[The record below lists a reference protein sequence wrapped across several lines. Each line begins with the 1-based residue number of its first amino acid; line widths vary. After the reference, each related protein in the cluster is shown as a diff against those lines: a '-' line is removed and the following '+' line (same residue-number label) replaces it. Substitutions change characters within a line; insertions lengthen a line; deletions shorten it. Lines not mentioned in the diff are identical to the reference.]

1 MVIITLLCITLCD
14 IAADLIV
21 VRHTMCRVDILYLF
35 ALLFFRIF
43 FFYTQKNC
51 PTLFLWKF
59 KGCVQFFLLLYMHRY
74 LSFFSFLQQNVFRL
88 TFVSLETTS
97 LVNLFRLDRILCL
110 YDSKE
115 FNLCVKNL
123 FLETCKFFL
132 KIYKTNLL
140 LWVFSS
146 RSMFYSLWLSI
157 VAEYFSAFL
166 KNNGEKCDINPGRV
180 YSSVDCFLFFFKS
193 MIVGCSLAVWMC
205 DHSGLYT
212 VVM

>member
-1 MVIITLLCITLCD
+1 
-14 IAADLIV
+14 
-21 VRHTMCRVDILYLF
+21 MCRVDILYLF
-35 ALLFFRIF
+35 ALLFFRDF
-43 FFYTQKNC
+43 FFLHTKKLSHFVLVKIQGLCSVFFYYYTC
-51 PTLFLWKF
+51 T
-59 KGCVQFFLLLYMHRY
+59 GIY
-74 LSFFSFLQQNVFRL
+74 LFFSLLQQNVFRS

-132 KIYKTNLL
+132 KTYKTNLL

-180 YSSVDCFLFFFKS
+180 YSSVDCFLFF
-193 MIVGCSLAVWMC
+193 L
-205 DHSGLYT
+205 LNL
-212 VVM
+212 

>member
-74 LSFFSFLQQNVFRL
+74 LSFFSFLQQNVFRS

-132 KIYKTNLL
+132 KTYKTNLL

-157 VAEYFSAFL
+157 VAECFSAFL
-166 KNNGEKCDINPGRV
+166 KNNGEKV
-180 YSSVDCFLFFFKS
+180 
-193 MIVGCSLAVWMC
+193 
-205 DHSGLYT
+205 T
-212 VVM
+212 

>member
-1 MVIITLLCITLCD
+1 
-14 IAADLIV
+14 
-21 VRHTMCRVDILYLF
+21 MCRVDILYLF

-166 KNNGEKCDINPGRV
+166 KNNGKKCDINPGRV

>member
-35 ALLFFRIF
+35 ALLFFRDFF

-123 FLETCKFFL
+123 FLETCKFFKKHIKQTCCCGCFRL
-132 KIYKTNLL
+132 GPCFILYGCQLSLNISLR
-140 LWVFSS
+140 FS
-146 RSMFYSLWLSI
+146 RTMGKKWHKPWAC
-157 VAEYFSAFL
+157 V
-166 KNNGEKCDINPGRV
+166 
-180 YSSVDCFLFFFKS
+180 
-193 MIVGCSLAVWMC
+193 
-205 DHSGLYT
+205 
-212 VVM
+212 